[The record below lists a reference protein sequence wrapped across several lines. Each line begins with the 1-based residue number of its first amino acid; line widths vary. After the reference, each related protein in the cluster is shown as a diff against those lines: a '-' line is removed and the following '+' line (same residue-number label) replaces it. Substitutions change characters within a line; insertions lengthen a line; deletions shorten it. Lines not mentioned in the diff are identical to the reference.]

1 MARYILIAFSASIPV
16 TYLFETE
23 EKALAKART
32 LQRLSTAFELTDGNT
47 DAPLTIEDLEARL
60 RR

>member
-1 MARYILIAFSASIPV
+1 MARYILIAFVASSPV
-16 TYLFETE
+16 TYLYETG

-32 LQRLSTAFELTDGNT
+32 LQRLSTAFELKDGATN
-47 DAPLTIEDLEARL
+47 APMTIAELQERL